1 VERLKEEMR
10 QKTKRARGYFEQGK
24 AEVDAGKIVK
34 AASSLYLATTY
45 DPRSKEYKA
54 LFDEVSKEARK
65 LKAAQ
70 FVAAAEGAESYQ
82 RAKEAIAHYRSAVEY
97 DPTNGRALH
106 RLALLV
112 RRYEEDDRQAVQL
125 LRQAVN
131 SAPNVIEY
139 RMALADLYA
148 ELGMSL
154 NARREYQQV
163 LEQDKGN
170 AEARA
175 ALRRVR

>member
-1 VERLKEEMR
+1 MR
-10 QKTKRARGYFEQGK
+10 KKAKRARGYFEQGK
-24 AEVDAGKIVK
+24 AEVENGKIVK

-45 DPRSKEYKA
+45 DPRNEEYKA
-54 LFDEVSKEARK
+54 LFAEVSKEARK

-82 RAKEAIAHYRSAVEY
+82 RPKEAIAHYRSAVEY
-97 DPTNGRALH
+97 DANHAQALH

-131 SAPNVIEY
+131 SAPDVIEF
-139 RMALADLYA
+139 RMALAELYA
-148 ELGMSL
+148 ELGMAL
-154 NARREYQQV
+154 NARREYQLV